1 MKKTIR
7 INISGYIFHIDD
19 DAYKQLEKYL
29 NSITVKF
36 SATKD
41 GKEIISDIEARVAEL
56 FQNQTNDEKE
66 VININDVKNV
76 IDIMGQPEEFDDIE
90 VEQYDENP
98 VDESKKKSKTGKKIF
113 RDSDERLVGGV
124 CSGIASY
131 FDIDPIAVRIIF
143 ILTTLMY
150 GTSAI
155 IYIILWIIIPEA
167 KTTTQKLEMYGKNVN
182 ISNIEKILRKELITV
197 KKSFKKLRES
207 GNYDKVVD
215 LIKDSVDFF
224 IKFLVGV
231 LKAIL
236 VFFGIV
242 FTLVGVFTLATFIS
256 SVFFSDSPISPL
268 SWANTIITPS
278 GILELIS
285 SPIDVRFILISISIV
300 VSIPLLAIIYGGLK
314 LIFRFESKN
323 KATGI
328 IMFIAWF
335 FAFFSVIF
343 LTLKTARNFKT
354 NETVNKVYNI
364 DNKLDDTL
372 VLKIDDRY
380 DKNIYSEIQ
389 LGDIRVNEDVSGI
402 YMIGR
407 VRMQVVKSIN
417 DNIEMTIKKH
427 SHGRTTN
434 DAVENS
440 KKIIYDWQQQDSV
453 ISFASYFKLSDGE
466 KWRNQETKILL
477 KIPIGMKIYFSKGME
492 KLLRHVKNDQ
502 AYWGGEIIGQYWIM
516 TNNGLSLIKSKS
528 KTIENKNETML
539 DSNEMKIDSL
549 EIKIENNELEKM
561 KEEIKKM

>member
-1 MKKTIR
+1 
-7 INISGYIFHIDD
+7 
-19 DAYKQLEKYL
+19 
-29 NSITVKF
+29 
-36 SATKD
+36 
-41 GKEIISDIEARVAEL
+41 
-56 FQNQTNDEKE
+56 
-66 VININDVKNV
+66 
-76 IDIMGQPEEFDDIE
+76 
-90 VEQYDENP
+90 
-98 VDESKKKSKTGKKIF
+98 
-113 RDSDERLVGGV
+113 
-124 CSGIASY
+124 
-131 FDIDPIAVRIIF
+131 
-143 ILTTLMY
+143 
-150 GTSAI
+150 
-155 IYIILWIIIPEA
+155 
-167 KTTTQKLEMYGKNVN
+167 
-182 ISNIEKILRKELITV
+182 
-197 KKSFKKLRES
+197 
-207 GNYDKVVD
+207 
-215 LIKDSVDFF
+215 
-224 IKFLVGV
+224 
-231 LKAIL
+231 
-236 VFFGIV
+236 
-242 FTLVGVFTLATFIS
+242 
-256 SVFFSDSPISPL
+256 
-268 SWANTIITPS
+268 
-278 GILELIS
+278 
-285 SPIDVRFILISISIV
+285 
-300 VSIPLLAIIYGGLK
+300 
-314 LIFRFESKN
+314 
-323 KATGI
+323 
-328 IMFIAWF
+328 MFIAWF